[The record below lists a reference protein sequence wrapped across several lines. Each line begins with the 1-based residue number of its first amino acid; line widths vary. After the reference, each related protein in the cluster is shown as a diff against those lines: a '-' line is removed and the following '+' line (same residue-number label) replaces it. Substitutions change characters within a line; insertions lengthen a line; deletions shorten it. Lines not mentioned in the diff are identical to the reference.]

1 MEIFR
6 NKSITKICCIGAG
19 YVGGPTCAVIAK
31 MCQHIRVCVVDS
43 NRNRID
49 QWNSNNL
56 PIYEPGL
63 DAIVQDRIGKNLFF
77 SNEIAKEVADAELIF
92 ISVNTPTKTYGFGK
106 DRAADLQNLEKVS
119 RFIAEH
125 ADDSKIIVEKS
136 TVPVRASE
144 SINRIL
150 MANKKA
156 NVHFEVL
163 SNPEFLAEGTAIKD
177 LVKPCRVLIGGSNTP
192 DARIAIEKLCEV
204 YRCWI
209 PNDKLI
215 LTNTWS
221 SELSKLAA
229 NAFLAQR
236 ISSINSLSAICEVTG
251 ADVDE
256 VAHAIGSDS
265 RIGSQFLKASVG
277 FGGSCFQKDILNLIY
292 LSEHLNLK
300 EVADYWYQVIAMN
313 DFQKKRFA
321 QRILKSMFNTLAE
334 KRIAVFGFAFK
345 ANTGDTRQSPAKTVC
360 EFLLEEGAFLSIY
373 DPKVKSEQILRD
385 LDSFS
390 SKNDYIPGENF
401 TKIKTPIT
409 VVGTAQLACQR
420 AHAIVICTE
429 WDEFKQLDYEELYEK
444 MLKPAFIF
452 DGRNIVNVEKL
463 QKIGFFVEKIGLKTL
478 DV

>member
-56 PIYEPGL
+56 PIYEVCCSEFFSPHKYSIGLSLLKPGL

-300 EVADYWYQVIAMN
+300 EVADYWYQVCLIKLDYN
-313 DFQKKRFA
+313 
-321 QRILKSMFNTLAE
+321 
-334 KRIAVFGFAFK
+334 
-345 ANTGDTRQSPAKTVC
+345 ANFYFTIR
-360 EFLLEEGAFLSIY
+360 FLSNN
-373 DPKVKSEQILRD
+373 R
-385 LDSFS
+385 
-390 SKNDYIPGENF
+390 
-401 TKIKTPIT
+401 
-409 VVGTAQLACQR
+409 
-420 AHAIVICTE
+420 
-429 WDEFKQLDYEELYEK
+429 
-444 MLKPAFIF
+444 
-452 DGRNIVNVEKL
+452 
-463 QKIGFFVEKIGLKTL
+463 
-478 DV
+478 